1 MLVKEIM
8 SGRKIS
14 VSSDTSLIAAAR
26 KMRDNDI
33 GCLLIENDEKLLG
46 IVTDR
51 DITCRGLV
59 SGLDIKDMTVEDV
72 MSRDIIWCAE
82 EEHVED
88 AVRLMEKNKVRRLP
102 VMAEGYSSPIRILS
116 LGDISHHLS
125 HDLSGQVI
133 AAVSSPK
140 SIPPTLASLR

>member
-14 VSSDTSLIAAAR
+14 VPSDTSLIAAAR

-33 GCLLIENDEKLLG
+33 GCLLIENDRNLPG

-88 AVRLMEKNKVRRLP
+88 AVRLMEK
-102 VMAEGYSSPIRILS
+102 
-116 LGDISHHLS
+116 
-125 HDLSGQVI
+125 
-133 AAVSSPK
+133 
-140 SIPPTLASLR
+140 

>member
-8 SGRKIS
+8 SDRKIS

-102 VMAEGYSSPIRILS
+102 VIAGEDGHLVGVLS
-116 LGDISHHLS
+116 LGDMSHHLS
-125 HDLSGQVI
+125 HHLFGEVI

-140 SIPPTLASLR
+140 SLLPTLISLR

>member
-8 SGRKIS
+8 SDRKIS
-14 VSSDTSLIAAAR
+14 VPSDTSLIAAAR

-33 GCLLIENDEKLLG
+33 GCLLVENDKNLLG

-51 DITCRGLV
+51 DIICRGLV

-72 MSRDIIWCAE
+72 MSRDVIWCAE

-102 VMAEGYSSPIRILS
+102 VMAEGYSSPIGVLS
-116 LGDISHHLS
+116 LGDISHHLA
-125 HDLSGQVI
+125 HHLSGEVV
-133 AAVSSPK
+133 AAVSRPE
-140 SIPPTLASLR
+140 SIPPTVTSLR